1 MDAHKIIPGLLVT
14 AGVALPVIAAA
25 EFISHVPVTG
35 VSSGGPA
42 AQTTTTPRQPT
53 SQTSPTAQGTTPAQ
67 STPTPQP
74 TRGAGATPTPQ
85 PTSAPRPT
93 PTAKPVANAHKT
105 GVFLGAP
112 SQGMFGPVQATL
124 TVRNGKITWVKIT
137 APQDNPTSAYIN
149 QQVVPM
155 LRTETL
161 KAQSAN
167 INGISGA
174 TVTSD
179 AYYQSL
185 QSALTNS
192 GM

>member
-1 MDAHKIIPGLLVT
+1 MEHRQLQLRRQLPALGHAVRASHTDPATDPGSWRHADVQ
-14 AGVALPVIAAA
+14 A
-25 EFISHVPVTG
+25 
-35 VSSGGPA
+35 
-42 AQTTTTPRQPT
+42 
-53 SQTSPTAQGTTPAQ
+53 TPA
-67 STPTPQP
+67 PQ
-74 TRGAGATPTPQ
+74 A
-85 PTSAPRPT
+85 S

-105 GVFLGAP
+105 GVFAGAA

-124 TVRNGKITWVKIT
+124 TVRDGKITWVKIT

-155 LRTETL
+155 LRSETL
-161 KAQSAN
+161 KAQSSN

-185 QSALTNS
+185 QSALTNA
-192 GM
+192 GV